1 MKSIVHSYL
10 GFVRHCLWRFT
21 TPQYQC
27 KGSKKNI
34 AEQEKREKMLTG
46 VADTKKSVTFAAELI
61 IAILIIT
68 KRRK

>member
-10 GFVRHCLWRFT
+10 PLVRHRLWRFGV
-21 TPQYQC
+21 PQYQC
-27 KGSKKNI
+27 KGRKKNVV
-34 AEQEKREKMLTG
+34 AQEKREKMRAG

>member
-1 MKSIVHSYL
+1 M
-10 GFVRHCLWRFT
+10 
-21 TPQYQC
+21 PQYQC
-27 KGSKKNI
+27 KGSKKKL
-34 AEQEKREKMLTG
+34 ATQEKDEKMRCS